1 MKRLLLLTLLFGLIP
16 SVQARIVYITNFG
29 RINIEERCT
38 DGKADHQIWYMDVRG
53 KRKILN
59 LKGQGNNYFKYPELI
74 PSGERYGGSDYECSQ
89 RQLTRAEIEAYQ
101 KMFIDACE
109 KKNPDKDCIKWD

>member
-1 MKRLLLLTLLFGLIP
+1 MDMENVLKMAGLDKEMKRLLLLILSFGLIP
-16 SVQARIVYITNFG
+16 SAQARVVYITNFG

-59 LKGQGNNYFKYPELI
+59 LNILTNLDEKQIGVPHKPSQLFKFNEDNYRKLSEEGFDNF
-74 PSGERYGGSDYECSQ
+74 G
-89 RQLTRAEIEAYQ
+89 
-101 KMFIDACE
+101 F
-109 KKNPDKDCIKWD
+109 